1 MITNNDRVYGGGEI
15 AILYSQ
21 INYAIE
27 NHYDYDDLLSSLK
40 DIKKNYI
47 LHISKLT
54 KNTII
59 TDKLPLNFKYLGF
72 IKLLFPNSKFIL
84 TTRNRS
90 NNFLSIYKNFFSG
103 FSLNFGNNRK
113 DILNFYEIFLEYI
126 SFWDKNNIRYH
137 VHNYDDFINN
147 KKEYMINLFNFI
159 GLDFKDNFLD
169 IKKNLRPVLTASNTQ
184 IRSDIK
190 DNQNSEEIK
199 ILTKLYPEFF
209 T

>member
-1 MITNNDRVYGGGEI
+1 M
-15 AILYSQ
+15 
-21 INYAIE
+21 
-27 NHYDYDDLLSSLK
+27 
-40 DIKKNYI
+40 
-47 LHISKLT
+47 
-54 KNTII
+54 
-59 TDKLPLNFKYLGF
+59 
-72 IKLLFPNSKFIL
+72 
-84 TTRNRS
+84 
-90 NNFLSIYKNFFSG
+90 
-103 FSLNFGNNRK
+103 
-113 DILNFYEIFLEYI
+113 EYI
-126 SFWDKNNIRYH
+126 SFWDKKNIRYH
-137 VHNYDDFINN
+137 IHNYDDFINN